1 MKTMQNA
8 PRPMVAL
15 AVALALAPLAHA
27 QQDAAL
33 EEVVVT
39 AQKREQRLIDVPI
52 AITALAGD
60 ALERRGITDVQGLEG
75 FTPNLQ
81 ISPTPGNSTAAQIAI
96 RGSVTANPALTME
109 PAVGIYVDGVYV
121 GKTQGAL
128 FDLIEIDRIEV
139 LRGPQGTLWGRNTLS
154 GAFNIITRKPSGE
167 AGGSATVSVGNYSAL
182 GGKVSIDLPKIG
194 EAKVNLAVA
203 AQRRDGWVD
212 NRAGNFATP
221 PGRAASTS
229 ELNNLAIDVPV
240 NDAFSIAYRGDYND
254 IDQNAS
260 HSQLYRALLPFLAP
274 YVSKTRQTR
283 ATVDG
288 PSFERSR
295 THGHSLTLEWQ
306 ANESNTLRSIT
317 AQRKLTWEDGLDLD
331 GSPLNIAHTQR
342 LSDYDSLSQEFQWV
356 GSSGKLSYVA
366 GLYYFEDDGYTD
378 NPQAFFIEFGPA
390 VGVRFKSQYG
400 FKTKATAAF
409 GQIDYAI
416 NDQFSVTAGLR
427 YTDED
432 KSIARC
438 AGLVGIFDYVPCI
451 TRAQTN
457 FSDTTPLAVL
467 TWKPSDTFS
476 AYLKYSEGFKSGGF
490 NGEAGDPSNPIPVN
504 IAQVQ
509 TPYLPESLKATE
521 IGAKWLFA
529 DNRGYA
535 NVALFNNDSQDM
547 QLSIFEAKGA
557 ANSSIKNAGE
567 ANVKGLEVELG
578 WQFPQGTRLQFALGK
593 MDGEFDRYVD
603 RGVEVAFNRAL
614 THLPETTL
622 SATLD
627 AALGTVFGA
636 EARLLLDASYI
647 DDYTLYAYPIALLP
661 TTDPASVN
669 SALANDTR
677 VPSHALLN
685 ARLSFDGVE
694 FGGTK
699 LDVALWS
706 RNLTDKKYIQNM
718 IDFGPGFGSLTQVYF
733 GTPRT
738 YGIELTS
745 RW

>member
-27 QQDAAL
+27 QQDTAL

-229 ELNNLAIDVPV
+229 ELNNLDSKSARLAIDVPV

-356 GSSGKLSYVA
+356 GSSGKLSYRRSSSSSGPRSA
-366 GLYYFEDDGYTD
+366 CASSRSTASRPRP
-378 NPQAFFIEFGPA
+378 PQHSARSTTRSTTSSRSRRVCATPTRTSRSPA
-390 VGVRFKSQYG
+390 
-400 FKTKATAAF
+400 
-409 GQIDYAI
+409 
-416 NDQFSVTAGLR
+416 
-427 YTDED
+427 
-432 KSIARC
+432 ARDSS
-438 AGLVGIFDYVPCI
+438 A
-451 TRAQTN
+451 
-457 FSDTTPLAVL
+457 SSTTCPASPGRRR
-467 TWKPSDTFS
+467 T
-476 AYLKYSEGFKSGGF
+476 
-490 NGEAGDPSNPIPVN
+490 
-504 IAQVQ
+504 
-509 TPYLPESLKATE
+509 
-521 IGAKWLFA
+521 
-529 DNRGYA
+529 
-535 NVALFNNDSQDM
+535 
-547 QLSIFEAKGA
+547 
-557 ANSSIKNAGE
+557 
-567 ANVKGLEVELG
+567 
-578 WQFPQGTRLQFALGK
+578 
-593 MDGEFDRYVD
+593 
-603 RGVEVAFNRAL
+603 
-614 THLPETTL
+614 
-622 SATLD
+622 SATPRHWPCSP
-627 AALGTVFGA
+627 GSRV
-636 EARLLLDASYI
+636 
-647 DDYTLYAYPIALLP
+647 
-661 TTDPASVN
+661 
-669 SALANDTR
+669 TR
-677 VPSHALLN
+677 S
-685 ARLSFDGVE
+685 
-694 FGGTK
+694 
-699 LDVALWS
+699 
-706 RNLTDKKYIQNM
+706 
-718 IDFGPGFGSLTQVYF
+718 
-733 GTPRT
+733 PR
-738 YGIELTS
+738 I
-745 RW
+745 